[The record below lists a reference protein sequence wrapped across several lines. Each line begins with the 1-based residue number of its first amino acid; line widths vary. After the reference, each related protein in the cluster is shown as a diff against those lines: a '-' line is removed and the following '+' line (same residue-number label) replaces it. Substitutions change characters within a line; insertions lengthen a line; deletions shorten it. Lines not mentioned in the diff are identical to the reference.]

1 MKMKGAHQIFRAF
14 WKTRKEES
22 VMPLGRSHRR
32 FGSSP
37 YPRRH
42 SVPKLIAGFAVLVAI
57 VFSPSTFRAQPEQPL
72 IDDITAKYH
81 FLSTEDTLAILD
93 QEGRLKGYIEV
104 SQPAD
109 ESDDFLN
116 FTIVEGSRQKNHV
129 EFRTNR
135 IHGKFYR
142 FSGTAE
148 RGAGHEEKDA
158 DYLHLSGSLEIVT
171 VEAETGKETP
181 QVMRVIFKSMSKAE
195 RPDD

>member
-1 MKMKGAHQIFRAF
+1 MRQGRLAARLIRHLP
-14 WKTRKEES
+14 
-22 VMPLGRSHRR
+22 VCGPLTAISFLATLAAILFAPHRLHAQN
-32 FGSSP
+32 P
-37 YPRRH
+37 
-42 SVPKLIAGFAVLVAI
+42 AGV
-57 VFSPSTFRAQPEQPL
+57 

-109 ESDDFLN
+109 ESEAFL
-116 FTIVEGSRQKNHV
+116 TYTVVEGSRQKNHV

-142 FSGTAE
+142 FTGTAE
-148 RGAGHEEKDA
+148 RGAGHDEKEP

-171 VEAETGKETP
+171 VDSETAKETP
-181 QVMRVIFKSMSKAE
+181 QIMRLTLKSMGKDE
-195 RPDD
+195 RPDE

>member
-1 MKMKGAHQIFRAF
+1 M
-14 WKTRKEES
+14 
-22 VMPLGRSHRR
+22 
-32 FGSSP
+32 
-37 YPRRH
+37 
-42 SVPKLIAGFAVLVAI
+42 LIAVLAVLAAI
-57 VFSPSTFRAQPEQPL
+57 VFSPQPFRAQNGQSP

-109 ESDDFLN
+109 ESEDFLTY
-116 FTIVEGSRQKNHV
+116 TIVEGSRHKNHM
-129 EFRTNR
+129 EFRTDR

-158 DYLHLSGSLEIVT
+158 DYLHLSGTLEIVT
-171 VEAETGKETP
+171 VNAESGKETP
-181 QVMRVIFKSMSKAE
+181 QSMRVTFKSMSKAE

>member
-1 MKMKGAHQIFRAF
+1 MVQENRVA
-14 WKTRKEES
+14 S
-22 VMPLGRSHRR
+22 PLR
-32 FGSSP
+32 FSP
-37 YPRRH
+37 GCGISRP
-42 SVPKLIAGFAVLVAI
+42 VAWLVILAAVL
-57 VFSPSTFRAQPEQPL
+57 FSARPTRAQNAQLP

-81 FLSTEDTLAILD
+81 FLAAEDTLAILD

-104 SQPAD
+104 TQPAE
-109 ESDDFLN
+109 ESDDILSYD
-116 FTIVEGSRQKNHV
+116 IVEGSRQKNHV